1 MCRPSICDPKSSETV
16 TLTVYDKEQA
26 DYLAAY
32 SRDQPHCEVS
42 VELIDLG
49 FADVERTKS
58 GVKARVLTVDEA
70 EAKKLARKGQKTKTQ
85 QARRKQL
92 ADAKK

>member
-1 MCRPSICDPKSSETV
+1 V
-16 TLTVYDKEQA
+16 TVYDKEQA

-42 VELIDLG
+42 VESIDLG
-49 FADVERTKS
+49 FADVGRTKS
-58 GVKARVLTVDEA
+58 GVTARVLTVDEA
-70 EAKKLARKGQKTKTQ
+70 EAKKLARKALKTKAE

>member
-1 MCRPSICDPKSSETV
+1 V
-16 TLTVYDKEQA
+16 TLTVYDKQQA

-32 SRDQPHCEVS
+32 SQDQPHCEVS

-49 FADVERTKS
+49 FADVGRTKS

-70 EAKKLARKGQKTKTQ
+70 EAKKLARKALKTKAE
-85 QARRKQL
+85 QARRKKL
-92 ADAKK
+92 AEAKG